1 MVRHYL
7 LFPDVVFLLAE
18 LPVLAL
24 LPEELLVLLP
34 DALLLLEVFPVVPL
48 LFEELPALLPV
59 VLFLLAVPELLL
71 LLVLLPELLLL
82 LVLLPELLFLPV
94 VLPELLFLLV
104 VLELLFLPV
113 VLLEL
118 LFLLVLP
125 ELLFLLVLPE
135 LLSLLVVLPELLLLL
150 ELLSL
155 SVVLLLE
162 LLFLLV
168 VLFLFFVELPE
179 LDWVDSVFVLLL
191 ELDEEL
197 FPPEQA
203 VMENANAPIIPTT
216 KPFLASSLTLNFLFI
231 FFISHLSFSVLI
243 LLGETSGVPGSS
255 CCISKDLFSFD
266 DAYYEGESLTD
277 SKRNPNKYKMW
288 PFSLP
293 ASLSHCSP

>member
-59 VLFLLAVPELLL
+59 VLFLLAVP
-71 LLVLLPELLLL
+71 
-82 LVLLPELLFLPV
+82 
-94 VLPELLFLLV
+94 
-104 VLELLFLPV
+104 
-113 VLLEL
+113 
-118 LFLLVLP
+118 
-125 ELLFLLVLPE
+125 
-135 LLSLLVVLPELLLLL
+135 
-150 ELLSL
+150 
-155 SVVLLLE
+155 E

>member
-7 LFPDVVFLLAE
+7 LFPDVLFLLAE

-59 VLFLLAVPELLL
+59 VLFLLVVPELPFLL
-71 LLVLLPELLLL
+71 AV
-82 LVLLPELLFLPV
+82 LPELLFLPV

-104 VLELLFLPV
+104 VLELLFLL
-113 VLLEL
+113 VLLPEL
-118 LFLLVLP
+118 PFLLVLP
-125 ELLFLLVLPE
+125 ELPFLLA
-135 LLSLLVVLPELLLLL
+135 VLPELLLLP
-150 ELLSL
+150 
-155 SVVLLLE
+155 VVLPE

-179 LDWVDSVFVLLL
+179 FDWVDSVFVLLL

>member
-59 VLFLLAVPELLL
+59 VLFLLAVPELL
-71 LLVLLPELLLL
+71 
-82 LVLLPELLFLPV
+82 
-94 VLPELLFLLV
+94 
-104 VLELLFLPV
+104 
-113 VLLEL
+113 
-118 LFLLVLP
+118 
-125 ELLFLLVLPE
+125 
-135 LLSLLVVLPELLLLL
+135 SLLVVLPELLLLL

-197 FPPEQA
+197 LPPEQA

-231 FFISHLSFSVLI
+231 FIISHLSFSVLI

>member
-59 VLFLLAVPELLL
+59 VLFLLAV
-71 LLVLLPELLLL
+71 PELLLL

>member
-7 LFPDVVFLLAE
+7 LFPDVLFLLAE

-71 LLVLLPELLLL
+71 LLVLLPELL
-82 LVLLPELLFLPV
+82 FLPV

-104 VLELLFLPV
+104 VLELLLLPVVLPELLFLPV

-118 LFLLVLP
+118 LSLLVLP
-125 ELLFLLVLPE
+125 
-135 LLSLLVVLPELLLLL
+135 

>member
-71 LLVLLPELLLL
+71 LLVLLPELL
-82 LVLLPELLFLPV
+82 FLPV

-113 VLLEL
+113 VLL
-118 LFLLVLP
+118 

>member
-71 LLVLLPELLLL
+71 LLVLLPELLFLPVVLPELLFLLVVLELL
-82 LVLLPELLFLPV
+82 LLPVVLPELLFLPV

-104 VLELLFLPV
+104 VL
-113 VLLEL
+113 
-118 LFLLVLP
+118 
-125 ELLFLLVLPE
+125 
-135 LLSLLVVLPELLLLL
+135 
-150 ELLSL
+150 
-155 SVVLLLE
+155 
-162 LLFLLV
+162 
-168 VLFLFFVELPE
+168 FLFFVELPE
-179 LDWVDSVFVLLL
+179 FDWVDSVFVLLL

>member
-113 VLLEL
+113 VLL
-118 LFLLVLP
+118 

>member
-71 LLVLLPELLLL
+71 LLVLLPELL
-82 LVLLPELLFLPV
+82 FLPV

-125 ELLFLLVLPE
+125 ELLFLL
-135 LLSLLVVLPELLLLL
+135 VLPELLLLL

-277 SKRNPNKYKMW
+277 SKRNPNKYKML
-288 PFSLP
+288 SLI
-293 ASLSHCSP
+293 HI

>member
-7 LFPDVVFLLAE
+7 LFPDVLFLLAE

-59 VLFLLAVPELLL
+59 VLFLLVVPEL
-71 LLVLLPELLLL
+71 P
-82 LVLLPELLFLPV
+82 
-94 VLPELLFLLV
+94 
-104 VLELLFLPV
+104 
-113 VLLEL
+113 
-118 LFLLVLP
+118 
-125 ELLFLLVLPE
+125 
-135 LLSLLVVLPELLLLL
+135 
-150 ELLSL
+150 
-155 SVVLLLE
+155 
-162 LLFLLV
+162 FLLV

-197 FPPEQA
+197 LPPEQA

-277 SKRNPNKYKMW
+277 SKRNPNKSKMW

>member
-59 VLFLLAVPELLL
+59 VLFLLVVPEL
-71 LLVLLPELLLL
+71 P
-82 LVLLPELLFLPV
+82 
-94 VLPELLFLLV
+94 FLLA
-104 VLELLFLPV
+104 
-113 VLLEL
+113 
-118 LFLLVLP
+118 
-125 ELLFLLVLPE
+125 
-135 LLSLLVVLPELLLLL
+135 
-150 ELLSL
+150 
-155 SVVLLLE
+155 
-162 LLFLLV
+162 

-216 KPFLASSLTLNFLFI
+216 KPFLTSSLTLNFLFI
-231 FFISHLSFSVLI
+231 FIISPLSFSVLI

>member
-59 VLFLLAVPELLL
+59 VLFLLAVPELPFLL
-71 LLVLLPELLLL
+71 AV
-82 LVLLPELLFLPV
+82 LPELLFLPV

-104 VLELLFLPV
+104 VLELLFL
-113 VLLEL
+113 
-118 LFLLVLP
+118 LVL
-125 ELLFLLVLPE
+125 
-135 LLSLLVVLPELLLLL
+135 LPELLLLL

>member
-71 LLVLLPELLLL
+71 LLVLLPELL
-82 LVLLPELLFLPV
+82 FLPV
-94 VLPELLFLLV
+94 VLP
-104 VLELLFLPV
+104 
-113 VLLEL
+113 
-118 LFLLVLP
+118 
-125 ELLFLLVLPE
+125 
-135 LLSLLVVLPELLLLL
+135 
-150 ELLSL
+150 
-155 SVVLLLE
+155 E

>member
-7 LFPDVVFLLAE
+7 LFPDVLFLLAE

-71 LLVLLPELLLL
+71 LLVLLPELL
-82 LVLLPELLFLPV
+82 FLPV

-104 VLELLFLPV
+104 VLELLLLPVVLPELLFLPV

-118 LFLLVLP
+118 LSLLVLP
-125 ELLFLLVLPE
+125 
-135 LLSLLVVLPELLLLL
+135 

-197 FPPEQA
+197 LPPEQA

-277 SKRNPNKYKMW
+277 SKRNPNKSKMW

>member
-1 MVRHYL
+1 MVHHYL
-7 LFPDVVFLLAE
+7 LFPDVLFLLAE

-71 LLVLLPELLLL
+71 LLV
-82 LVLLPELLFLPV
+82 VLPELLFLPV

-125 ELLFLLVLPE
+125 ELLFL
-135 LLSLLVVLPELLLLL
+135 
-150 ELLSL
+150 

-162 LLFLLV
+162 LLFL
-168 VLFLFFVELPE
+168 FFVELPE
-179 LDWVDSVFVLLL
+179 FDWVDSVFVLLL